1 MHAKH
6 LNVTEL
12 MWELD
17 YQGPRKDGGNQR
29 SKEKQ
34 TVGDALLF
42 LSSNKGNQ
50 DLKCLSAFT
59 SLYLI
64 YMEASVTVRRVS
76 RL

>member
-64 YMEASVTVRRVS
+64 YMEASVTVRPVS

>member
-1 MHAKH
+1 MHVKH

-12 MWELD
+12 MLELD
-17 YQGPRKDGGNQR
+17 YQGPRKDAGNQR

-42 LSSNKGNQ
+42 LSSEREPGFKMFLCIHIIIFMWKLRLRG
-50 DLKCLSAFT
+50 D
-59 SLYLI
+59 
-64 YMEASVTVRRVS
+64 VS

>member
-42 LSSNKGNQ
+42 
-50 DLKCLSAFT
+50 FV
-59 SLYLI
+59 
-64 YMEASVTVRRVS
+64 E
-76 RL
+76 